1 MFVIYKKKDTK
12 EKKSP
17 KKKKIFAQIN
27 SSPIKPQ
34 EKLVLSNNSSSFI
47 SNSSFD
53 SGKTLT
59 NFLQNEKNAL
69 ENKMIK
75 NEFLSKKIKFHV
87 DYLDED
93 KEDPKVISHEID
105 SVKSKKKKKSKII
118 IQSTEDDVNEGRWDT
133 SEHMRF
139 IEAINIYGNEWKEV
153 QKYIGTRSSNQVR
166 SHAQKFFLKLK
177 TFKDPL
183 LGIDFTVDS
192 VKNFSNIISIIKEIE
207 ERKNTSNILFIL
219 NQRLAE
225 RNMRI
230 NNENVNND
238 NEVFIINNHVSDSN
252 IIINNESIN
261 KNHNNISPKEFVVQN
276 ESNKIFTN
284 NEINKKEKKI
294 VKFCKIKI
302 NKNNKSKG
310 TNEHEINNN
319 KIKEEKNNKMLEISS
334 NKKGNDERFYENE
347 NFNNN
352 IFEAFIND
360 NSNNSN
366 HFECETNA
374 NYSYSFSNCLKE
386 TNTISLINRDYYC

>member
-59 NFLQNEKNAL
+59 NFLQNEQNAL

-93 KEDPKVISHEID
+93 KEDPKIFSHEID

-153 QKYIGTRSSNQVR
+153 QRYIATRSSNQVR

-207 ERKNTSNILFIL
+207 ERENTSNILFIL
-219 NQRLAE
+219 NQRLTE
-225 RNMRI
+225 RNLRI

-238 NEVFIINNHVSDSN
+238 NEAFIINNHVSDSN

-261 KNHNNISPKEFVVQN
+261 KNHNNISPKEFVVEN
-276 ESNKIFTN
+276 ESNNIFTN
-284 NEINKKEKKI
+284 NELNKKEKKI

-319 KIKEEKNNKMLEISS
+319 KIKEEENNKMLEISN

>member
-53 SGKTLT
+53 SGKALT
-59 NFLQNEKNAL
+59 NFLLNEQNTL
-69 ENKMIK
+69 DNKTIK

-87 DYLDED
+87 DYSDTD
-93 KEDPKVISHEID
+93 KEKPKNISHEID
-105 SVKSKKKKKSKII
+105 SVKNKKKKKSKII
-118 IQSTEDDVNEGRWDT
+118 IQSTEDDVNEGRWDA

-139 IEAINIYGNEWKEV
+139 IEAINFYGNEWKEV

-177 TFKDPL
+177 TFKDPS

-192 VKNFSNIISIIKEIE
+192 VKNFSNVISIIKEIE
-207 ERKNTSNILFIL
+207 ETKNVSNILFIL
-219 NQRLAE
+219 NQRLTE
-225 RNMRI
+225 RNFRI

-238 NEVFIINNHVSDSN
+238 NEAFIINDHVSDSN
-252 IIINNESIN
+252 LLINNEYNS
-261 KNHNNISPKEFVVQN
+261 KNQKNITPKHFVVQN
-276 ESNKIFTN
+276 ENNKIFTN
-284 NEINKKEKKI
+284 NVINKKEKKI

-310 TNEHEINNN
+310 INEQEINNN
-319 KIKEEKNNKMLEISS
+319 QIKREESNKMLEISN

-352 IFEAFIND
+352 IIEAFIND
-360 NSNNSN
+360 DSNNSN